1 MADLLYSHMASS
13 IKKFMQLLGLTFL
26 LLMVSTGSY
35 AKIDKVKFSKYL
47 VFEGEVLN
55 DQPAGKGVFNL

>member
-1 MADLLYSHMASS
+1 
-13 IKKFMQLLGLTFL
+13 MQLLGLTFL